1 MKAWFIIDVVSTIP
15 IDKIATGIAELG
27 NTGNTDTGDSLRLM
41 KLIRGLRLIRLLKLA
56 RVLKLGKIQ
65 DSIEE
70 IFDSP
75 NTFQMM
81 KMILE
86 Q

>member
-1 MKAWFIIDVVSTIP
+1 MKSWFVIDVLSTIP
-15 IDKIATGIAELG
+15 IDRIATFIAELG
-27 NTGNTDTGDSLRLM
+27 STGNTDAGSSLRLM

-75 NTFQMM
+75 NTFKML
-81 KMILE
+81 KMILPS
-86 Q
+86 